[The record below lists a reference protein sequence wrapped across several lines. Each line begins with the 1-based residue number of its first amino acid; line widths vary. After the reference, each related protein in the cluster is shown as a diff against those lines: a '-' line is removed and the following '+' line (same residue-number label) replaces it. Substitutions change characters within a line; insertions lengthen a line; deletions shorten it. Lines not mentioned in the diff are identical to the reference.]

1 MKKLISL
8 VLLLAVFGMS
18 VASAA
23 PVGWYARPL
32 PNLQPASVDQPG
44 LLGPWA
50 RVMQRFFAPSVWQVF
65 GRYSAPRQDVP
76 IPPVCSAVCLRLP
89 VQGIAR

>member
-1 MKKLISL
+1 MKELVSL
-8 VLLLAVFGMS
+8 VLLLSVVGIS

-23 PVGWYARPL
+23 PADWYARPL

-44 LLGPWA
+44 LFGPWA
-50 RVMQRFFAPSVWQVF
+50 RVMQRLFAPSVWQVF

-76 IPPVCSAVCLRLP
+76 VPPVCGVSCLRLP